1 MTDYLEGLLPGQGGA
16 LEEEL
21 ERLEGLLAPL
31 PPAAAPDTARA
42 EGPEAPAAERDAAG
56 ARSDLPPAQRGEN
69 RPSGA
74 PGAGTAAGG
83 ELPAEDGPPLWADVV
98 RLEALRAG
106 MAGGLPDGRERRRSW
121 ADLPLPGSR
130 AGTGPGQL
138 PAPAGPAGQL
148 TGGSLGRPGG
158 QGWAEQADR
167 IFRRDSRRY
176 DGGFYLY

>member
-74 PGAGTAAGG
+74 PG
-83 ELPAEDGPPLWADVV
+83 PARPL
-98 RLEALRAG
+98 EG
-106 MAGGLPDGRERRRSW
+106 NCRRRTGRPCGPTSSGW
-121 ADLPLPGSR
+121 RPSGPEWPG
-130 AGTGPGQL
+130 GCP
-138 PAPAGPAGQL
+138 
-148 TGGSLGRPGG
+148 TGGSAGGAGRISPCPEAGPGPAQDSCPPPPARPG
-158 QGWAEQADR
+158 
-167 IFRRDSRRY
+167 S
-176 DGGFYLY
+176 